1 MTRPRNSEN
10 GSIFFI
16 ILLAVVMF
24 GMLSYAVSQGS
35 RSSAAALTR
44 EQARSAAQE
53 IISYGN
59 AIQKGVATLRLRG
72 CSDTQ
77 LDFTNGGKSMRG
89 NGNAYDYTNP
99 NSPDDDSCD
108 VFSIN
113 GGKVTPQL
121 LSSGYVDS
129 ASISPAFM
137 DVRSFVVTATRMA
150 GLGED
155 SGAGG
160 TDLIIW
166 IGRLRPE
173 VCMAVSDLL
182 DVDNPGTPPEPPIDD
197 FDCDGTIFNGAY
209 TSCANAVGDIP
220 ELTGKSA
227 YCSGY
232 DDSGPMYNYFQ
243 VLVVR

>member
-1 MTRPRNSEN
+1 MTRLRDSQN

-16 ILLAVVMF
+16 ILLAVAMF
-24 GMLSYAVSQGS
+24 AMLTYAVSQGS
-35 RSSAAALTR
+35 RGSASALTR
-44 EQARSAAQE
+44 EQAKTAAQE
-53 IISYGN
+53 VISYGN
-59 AIQKGVATLRLRG
+59 AIQKAVAALRLRG

-89 NGNAYDYTNP
+89 NGGAYDYTNP

-108 VFSIN
+108 VFSMS

-129 ASISPAFM
+129 GSVNPAFM

-150 GLGED
+150 ELGQD

-160 TDLIIW
+160 TDLILW
-166 IGRLRPE
+166 LGRLQPE
-173 VCMAVSDLL
+173 VCMAVNDLL
-182 DVDNPGTPPEPPIDD
+182 GVSNPSNAPPVDD
-197 FDCDGTIFNGAY
+197 FDCDSAIFQGAY
-209 TSCANAVGDIP
+209 TSCSNAVGDIP